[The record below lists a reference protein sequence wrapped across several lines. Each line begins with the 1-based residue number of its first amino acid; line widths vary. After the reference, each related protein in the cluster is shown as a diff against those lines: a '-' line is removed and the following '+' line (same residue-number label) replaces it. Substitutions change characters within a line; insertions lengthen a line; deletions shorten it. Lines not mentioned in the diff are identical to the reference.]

1 MTKLIYVKD
10 LFEEKFIDKLLT
22 FLHSEDLAIKTY
34 SIDIKKIEK
43 EATKNFYR
51 LHGEYVSEYIKKDEL
66 VQDYFEKL
74 AKENQIHKKYP
85 FAYSGNDKYTFEMC
99 LQQIYFPPRDLKAF
113 FYNGQ
118 ETELEDFK
126 FDNSAISLNNF
137 FEMSNPYFPEIANI
151 KLPFEVTAE
160 QEDKFSFTYSN
171 KEQTFLKAY
180 KIIIEEIFNYSLKE
194 LNEDIFY
201 SGYLDWEDSEIMDIL
216 KIDAIL
222 QTVRERFFYFQQSF
236 FASLEIFIQFAFTES
251 LIFSAKSK
259 FYYNKFP
266 TLDKD
271 RQKTGFY
278 NEVVDKLIET
288 KKSIYNKLSNLS
300 NDRRGGTKFV
310 KDKDFFTDAETF
322 EIILTKNNNL
332 QKKIYDLKIK
342 YKINK
347 YGIKINNKKLDNL
360 KEFEKNEP
368 DIYSRLVTAYEYL
381 KNKDDARATN
391 HRNIAEFIIQ
401 TSPEFLAYAILVQE
415 NGLDSTL
422 ETFKKKLS
430 EAKS

>member
-1 MTKLIYVKD
+1 MTKPIYVKD

-22 FLHSEDLAIKTY
+22 FLYSEDLAIKTY
-34 SIDIKKIEK
+34 NIDIKKIEK

-51 LHGEYVSEYIKKDEL
+51 LHGEYVSEYIKNDEL
-66 VQDYFEKL
+66 EQDYFEKL

-85 FAYSGNDKYTFEMC
+85 FAYSCNDKYTFEMC

-118 ETELEDFK
+118 QTELEDFK

-137 FEMSNPYFPEIANI
+137 FEMSNPYFSEIANI
-151 KLPFEVTAE
+151 KLPFEVAAE

-180 KIIIEEIFNYSLKE
+180 KIIIEEIFNYSIKQ

-271 RQKTGFY
+271 RQKTEFY
-278 NEVVDKLIET
+278 NEVVDKLLET

-368 DIYSRLVTAYEYL
+368 DIYSKLVTAYEYL
-381 KNKDDARATN
+381 REKDDTKATN
-391 HRNIAEFIIQ
+391 HRNVAEFIIQ
-401 TSPEFLAYAILVQE
+401 TPPEFLTYGMYCQV
-415 NGLDSTL
+415 NSL
-422 ETFKKKLS
+422 ETYIIWV
-430 EAKS
+430 